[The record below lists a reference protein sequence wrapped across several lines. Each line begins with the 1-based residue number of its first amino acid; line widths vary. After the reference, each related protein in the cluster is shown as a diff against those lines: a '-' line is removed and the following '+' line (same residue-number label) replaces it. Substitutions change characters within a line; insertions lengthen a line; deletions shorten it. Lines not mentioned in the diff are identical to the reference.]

1 MAVTVQAMAV
11 SVGIATIGA
20 ALSVGYFQPGKRLRP
35 LPLTV
40 DMLARARLRL
50 HRLDLMSYVF
60 AASGTLTL
68 IPEAMQI
75 FAPELMSGSPLS
87 AGLEHL
93 DYITFVLFSLSFG
106 MGLARRLLHIQL
118 EKASLLPCP

>member
-1 MAVTVQAMAV
+1 MAVTVQAMAA
-11 SVGIATIGA
+11 SVATIGA
-20 ALSVGYFQPGKRLRP
+20 ALSVSYFQPAKRLRP

-40 DMLARARLRL
+40 PMLARARLRL
-50 HRLDLMSYVF
+50 HRLDLMSYIF

-75 FAPELMSGSPLS
+75 FAPELMSGGPLS

-118 EKASLLPCP
+118 EKASLQPCP